1 MNGDIY
7 AIELPTQF
15 LRLPQIYQSRGE
27 ILTQNDS
34 ANIIDA
40 MITHVVLSHTHQET
54 IDEQVR
60 SIALMSLFS
69 NFITSSDM
77 NATQSL
83 LNVLTDILVELYR
96 LDTIYSFTTSDVVV
110 SVIGDRV
117 IMKRQKEMM

>member
-1 MNGDIY
+1 MNGNIY
-7 AIELPTQF
+7 AIELPTPF
-15 LRLPQIYQSRGE
+15 LRLTQIFQSRGE
-27 ILTQNDS
+27 ILTQNDA

-40 MITHVVLSHTHQET
+40 MITYVALSHTYQET

-69 NFITSSDM
+69 NTIISSDM
-77 NATQSL
+77 NTMQSL
-83 LNVLTDILVELYR
+83 LNVLTDTLAELYR
-96 LDTIYSFTTSDVVV
+96 LDTIYSFTTSDVVM